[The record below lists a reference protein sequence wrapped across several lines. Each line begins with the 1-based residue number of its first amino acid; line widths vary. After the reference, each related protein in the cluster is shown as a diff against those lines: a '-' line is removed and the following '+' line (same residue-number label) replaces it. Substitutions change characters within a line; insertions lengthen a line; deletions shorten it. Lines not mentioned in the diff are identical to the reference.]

1 MKQWLHFTLFCPEI
15 GAFLEVI
22 MTNRD
27 FVKTERRLKDR
38 FHNDYQLTH
47 SEIQFALLC
56 TFILIIGG
64 LFGFFYWILQ
74 ITTS

>member
-1 MKQWLHFTLFCPEI
+1 
-15 GAFLEVI
+15 

-38 FHNDYQLTH
+38 FHNEYQLTH

-74 ITTS
+74 IATS